1 MNRLRRTFHGLLTL
15 LFVCG
20 LTIGIASGCEFD
32 GSANPCTYR
41 QVTHNAGTRSEYVTR
56 HLTCQGQD
64 LAGDLGR
71 VVTSAGEY
79 SFVSSVAE
87 SWQPADSP
95 GWMPQSEV
103 AQGVAQQTT
112 AQASDGTLTFS
123 AEELQRGWYFGA
135 FAYRRA
141 STPTTWV
148 YSVTRKLWFDPA
160 RPEKINA
167 LLRAM
172 RELENL
178 VKAVEQYQ
186 ARVGHY
192 PGDLKLL
199 VTGPAAAHDWQPL
212 LAASALIDP
221 WGTSYQI
228 EVFAR
233 SQARERGLMFK
244 ITSLG
249 EDRAFGTAD
258 DLSAPRPVNPRP
270 PAIELREDRMEKM
283 K

>member
-1 MNRLRRTFHGLLTL
+1 MNRLPCRGLLTL
-15 LFVCG
+15 LFACG
-20 LTIGIASGCEFD
+20 LAVGATTVKAFD
-32 GSANPCTYR
+32 DAANSCAYR
-41 QVTHNAGTRSEYVTR
+41 QIIHNADSRSEYVTG
-56 HLTCQGQD
+56 HLTCQGQE
-64 LAGDLGR
+64 LAGELGR
-71 VVTSAGEY
+71 VVTSTGEY

-87 SWQPADSP
+87 SWQPAGSP

-103 AQGVAQQTT
+103 AQGTVQQTT
-112 AQASDGTLTFS
+112 AQASDGTLTFT

-135 FAYRRA
+135 FTYRRA
-141 STPTTWV
+141 STPATWV
-148 YSVTRKLWFDPA
+148 YSVTHKFWFDPA
-160 RPEKINA
+160 RPEKINP

-199 VTGPAAAHDWQPL
+199 VTGPAAARDWQPL
-212 LAASALIDP
+212 LAAGALIDP

-244 ITSLG
+244 IASLG
-249 EDRAFGTAD
+249 EDRASGTAD

-270 PAIELREDRMEKM
+270 PAIELREERMEKM

>member
-1 MNRLRRTFHGLLTL
+1 MNRLLCRGLLTF
-15 LFVCG
+15 LFACG
-20 LTIGIASGCEFD
+20 LAVGATAVKAFD
-32 GSANPCTYR
+32 DAVNSCAYR
-41 QVTHNAGTRSEYVTR
+41 QVTHNAGSRSEYVTG
-56 HLTCQGQD
+56 HLTCQGQE
-64 LAGDLGR
+64 LAGELGR

-87 SWQPADSP
+87 SWQAAGSP

-103 AQGVAQQTT
+103 AQGTAQQTT
-112 AQASDGTLTFS
+112 AQASDGTLTFT

-135 FAYRRA
+135 FTYRRA
-141 STPTTWV
+141 STPATWV

-199 VTGPAAAHDWQPL
+199 VTGPAAARDWQPL
-212 LAASALIDP
+212 LASGALIDP
-221 WGTSYQI
+221 WGTPYII
-228 EVFAR
+228 EIFSR

-244 ITSLG
+244 IASLG
-249 EDRAFGTAD
+249 EDRASGTAD
-258 DLSAPRPVNPRP
+258 DISAPRPVNPRP

>member
-1 MNRLRRTFHGLLTL
+1 ML
-15 LFVCG
+15 LFACG
-20 LTIGIASGCEFD
+20 LATGTSISNAFDDEASSCV
-32 GSANPCTYR
+32 YR
-41 QVTHNAGTRSEYVTR
+41 QIVHNAGSRSEYVTG
-56 HLTCQGQD
+56 HLTCHGQE
-64 LAGDLGR
+64 LAGELGR
-71 VVTSAGEY
+71 VVTSTGEY

-87 SWQPADSP
+87 SWQPAGSP

-103 AQGVAQQTT
+103 TQGAAQQTT

-135 FAYRRA
+135 FTYRRA
-141 STPTTWV
+141 STPATWV
-148 YSVTRKLWFDPA
+148 YSVTRKFWFDPA
-160 RPEKINA
+160 RPEKINP

-186 ARVGHY
+186 AKVGHY

-199 VTGPAAAHDWQPL
+199 VIGPAAARDWQPL
-212 LAASALIDP
+212 VAADALIDP
-221 WGTSYQI
+221 WGTSYKI
-228 EVFAR
+228 ELFAR
-233 SQARERGLMFK
+233 SQAREHGLMFK

-249 EDRAFGTAD
+249 DDRASGTAD

-270 PAIELREDRMEKM
+270 PAIELREDRMGKN